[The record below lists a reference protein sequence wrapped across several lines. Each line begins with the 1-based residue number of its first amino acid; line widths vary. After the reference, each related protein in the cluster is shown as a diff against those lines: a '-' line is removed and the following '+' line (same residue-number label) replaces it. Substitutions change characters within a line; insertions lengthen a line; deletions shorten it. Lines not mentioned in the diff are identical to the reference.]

1 MPLRGRH
8 HTFEI
13 KAILKLADY
22 LIEKN
27 ILIRAKLL
35 HKRAYFARVG
45 RTGPVLAVISADVL
59 LAKLSERL
67 VGRNLDLT
75 ERLEYD
81 VELRRRTEIARELLE
96 GNIQRQRN
104 ADLQDDGQLMAII
117 EMRVEKDRPHL
128 SPDFNSEALAEM
140 LGVSRERL
148 ARLFRHQ
155 TIHRTP
161 DAYIDNLRVLAALR
175 LLREKPMYNIA
186 TVAEEAGF
194 SNVRTLQRRIQDAI
208 GMTPIDY
215 RAMLT
220 RDIK

>member
-1 MPLRGRH
+1 MADIKQLTADNERLANENKELRK
-8 HTFEI
+8 EI
-13 KAILKLADY
+13 DQLRD
-22 LIEKN
+22 EM
-27 ILIRAKLL
+27 IRLVSRNL
-35 HKRAYFARVG
+35 
-45 RTGPVLAVISADVL
+45 D
-59 LAKLSERL
+59 LSERL
-67 VGRNLDLT
+67 
-75 ERLEYD
+75 EED
-81 VELRRRTEIARELLE
+81 VEMRRRTEVARELLE

-104 ADLQDDGQLMAII
+104 ADLQDDSQLMAII

-128 SPDFNSEALAEM
+128 SPDFNSDDLAEM

-148 ARLFRHQ
+148 MRLFRKQ

-215 RAMLT
+215 RVMLT
-220 RDIK
+220 RDM

>member
-1 MPLRGRH
+1 MAEKKQTKSDYEQLAAEN
-8 HTFEI
+8 TAL
-13 KAILKLADY
+13 KAEVDRLKDEL
-22 LIEKN
+22 
-27 ILIRAKLL
+27 
-35 HKRAYFARVG
+35 V
-45 RTGPVLAVISADVL
+45 
-59 LAKLSERL
+59 RL

-175 LLREKPMYNIA
+175 LLREKPMSSTTCVCWQPCVCYA
-186 TVAEEAGF
+186 KSPCT
-194 SNVRTLQRRIQDAI
+194 TLPPWPKKPASV
-208 GMTPIDY
+208 MSVPCSAVY
-215 RAMLT
+215 KMPLA
-220 RDIK
+220 